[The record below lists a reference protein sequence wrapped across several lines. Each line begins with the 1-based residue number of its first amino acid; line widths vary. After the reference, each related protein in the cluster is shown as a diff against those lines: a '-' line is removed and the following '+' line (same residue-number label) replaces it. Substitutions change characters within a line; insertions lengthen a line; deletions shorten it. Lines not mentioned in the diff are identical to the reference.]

1 VTQPFSAYGQAAYG
15 RPARMYQSAKGLA
28 VAAAVLAGLGTFI
41 EVVDVP
47 LAWLAAEQ
55 FKDAAARGI
64 PPSEVITAFDVMG
77 LPTFGVFVAAWIVS
91 ALWLSRARTNAEVLN
106 PRCHHKRSPGWAWF
120 GWIVPVVLL
129 WFPYQYVRDVRLA
142 TVSERRRDS
151 TVVGWWWAGW
161 LASQHIGL
169 VGGLVVMPPG
179 SSVTMFGL
187 LAPLEGVAAVLAIVA
202 LVGWLRIIREV
213 TDDQAAV
220 AQGRPIATTV

>member
-1 VTQPFSAYGQAAYG
+1 
-15 RPARMYQSAKGLA
+15 MYQSAKGLA
-28 VAAAVLAGLGTFI
+28 VAAAVLAGLGALI

-47 LAWLAAEQ
+47 LAWFAGEQ
-55 FKDAAARGI
+55 FEDAAARGI

-77 LPTFGVFVAAWIVS
+77 PPTFGVFAAAWIVS

-106 PRCHHKRSPGWAWF
+106 PRCNRRRSAGWAWF
-120 GWIVPVVLL
+120 GWIVPVVNL

-142 TVSERRRDS
+142 TVTEERRYS
-151 TVVGWWWAGW
+151 TVVGWWWAAW

-179 SSVTMFGL
+179 ADEARFGL
-187 LAPLEGVAAVLAIVA
+187 LAPIEGVAAVLAVAA
-202 LVGWLRIIREV
+202 LVGWLRIIRQV
-213 TDDQAAV
+213 TEDQNAV